1 MGALGRATLCLVDTL
16 DDLVRKGQVDFSGRA
31 ARLLGVESGPLEQ
44 ALGHPVMAK
53 VIYEALPPSGC
64 EPALASVSFDE
75 SEMLEDGHVVE
86 GGRRLDP

>member
-1 MGALGRATLCLVDTL
+1 MRALGGATLCLVDTL
-16 DDLVRKGQVDFSGRA
+16 DYFVRKGQVDFSGRA

-53 VIYEALPPSGC
+53 VVYEALPPSGC